1 MGLADRMD
9 PACCPALYLACGT
22 EDPLMHCNR
31 SFTALLD
38 RKGIPYTWFEG
49 PGGHEWDFWDSQIRR
64 RWTGWKRKEASMAVI
79 HGNFYSKTLENGVQ
93 IEIALPEPIR
103 DGAKEPLPVL
113 YLLHG
118 NSDDAT
124 VWQRRTSIERYAD
137 QYGMAVVMPGVQR
150 GSAYTD
156 QVNGEAWYT
165 YIAQE
170 VPDMARRYLKIS
182 QRREDTF
189 VAGLSMGGYGAMHWA
204 LREPQRFRAAITLSG
219 AVGSRIPTG
228 YSLSDIK
235 RTSGQDRQKREN
247 RESYAI
253 RTEFAMTYGSAEQY
267 LQNDDAHLIR
277 QVKGCPQGREEAAR
291 SLYGMRH
298 GGFSL

>member
-1 MGLADRMD
+1 
-9 PACCPALYLACGT
+9 
-22 EDPLMHCNR
+22 
-31 SFTALLD
+31 
-38 RKGIPYTWFEG
+38 
-49 PGGHEWDFWDSQIRR
+49 
-64 RWTGWKRKEASMAVI
+64 MAVI

-253 RTEFAMTYGSAEQY
+253 RTEFAMTYGSVEQY

-277 QVKGCPQGREEAAR
+277 QVKAALREGKKLPDLYMACGTEDFLYDANAQLHEQLTALGVAHTYREGPGAHNWAFWDHWIQDALAWIAR
-291 SLYGMRH
+291 LRQANGI
-298 GGFSL
+298 

>member
-1 MGLADRMD
+1 
-9 PACCPALYLACGT
+9 
-22 EDPLMHCNR
+22 
-31 SFTALLD
+31 
-38 RKGIPYTWFEG
+38 
-49 PGGHEWDFWDSQIRR
+49 
-64 RWTGWKRKEASMAVI
+64 MAVI

-165 YIAQE
+165 LSLIHILLKLIMDYYHLSLQALEQGAEPVSYTHLMLFRHDGIG
-170 VPDMARRYLKIS
+170 RRIWN
-182 QRREDTF
+182 R
-189 VAGLSMGGYGAMHWA
+189 VGAGLRPAAFTQPAG
-204 LREPQRFRAAITLSG
+204 PRA
-219 AVGSRIPTG
+219 
-228 YSLSDIK
+228 DEH
-235 RTSGQDRQKREN
+235 D
-247 RESYAI
+247 
-253 RTEFAMTYGSAEQY
+253 
-267 LQNDDAHLIR
+267 QNDRSGRPVHRFL
-277 QVKGCPQGREEAAR
+277 GCNVRLLLR
-291 SLYGMRH
+291 L
-298 GGFSL
+298 

>member
-1 MGLADRMD
+1 
-9 PACCPALYLACGT
+9 
-22 EDPLMHCNR
+22 
-31 SFTALLD
+31 
-38 RKGIPYTWFEG
+38 
-49 PGGHEWDFWDSQIRR
+49 
-64 RWTGWKRKEASMAVI
+64 MAVI

-93 IEIALPEPIR
+93 IEIALPEPIS

-113 YLLHG
+113 NLLHG

-253 RTEFAMTYGSAEQY
+253 RTEFAMTYGSVEQY

-277 QVKGCPQGREEAAR
+277 QVKAALREGKKLPDLYMACGTEDFLYDANAQLHEQLTALGVAHTYREGPGAHNWAFWDHWIQDALAWIAR
-291 SLYGMRH
+291 LRQADAI
-298 GGFSL
+298 